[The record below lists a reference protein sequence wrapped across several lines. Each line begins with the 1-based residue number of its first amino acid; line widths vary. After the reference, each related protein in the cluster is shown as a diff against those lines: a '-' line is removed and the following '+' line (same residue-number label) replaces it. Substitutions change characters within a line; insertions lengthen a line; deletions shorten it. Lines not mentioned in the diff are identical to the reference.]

1 MSKKITYKINS
12 DILKA
17 STLPS
22 SYYTDESMFNVSYKK
37 IFSSSWQF
45 ALDANQLNNNNIIP
59 IDFLSGIFSEP
70 LLITK
75 NNNEINCISNV
86 CTHRGHIVCNKQKKG
101 NSLTCRYHGRVF
113 DLNGKFKKAPGF
125 EGALNFPSN
134 QDNLQKVNIK
144 QWRNF
149 IFLSLDNQANN
160 LSVLNDI
167 DNRLK
172 NFPFNKIKF
181 SNKLSNSFDINTHW
195 AMYCENYL
203 EGFHVPFVHKGLSKD
218 IDNQSYTTE
227 ILNDGVLQ
235 YANKKNSNN
244 KDFYAHYYWLFP
256 NMMFNF
262 YDWGL
267 SINIVEP
274 IAKDRTRVRFLSFP
288 INSSQS
294 LSKSISDLI
303 RVEYEDQAV
312 VESVCKGMRS
322 RYYERGRY
330 SPNYEKGVH
339 YFHQL
344 LSRYF

>member
-1 MSKKITYKINS
+1 M
-12 DILKA
+12 
-17 STLPS
+17 LP
-22 SYYTDESMFNVSYKK
+22 YELLLT
-37 IFSSSWQF
+37 
-45 ALDANQLNNNNIIP
+45 NNN
-59 IDFLSGIFSEP
+59 GVFS
-70 LLITK
+70 
-75 NNNEINCISNV
+75 CISNV
-86 CTHRGHIVCNKQKKG
+86 CTHRGHLLCDKMKDSK
-101 NSLTCRYHGRVF
+101 LLKCRYHGRTF
-113 DLNGKFKKAPGF
+113 NLSGELNSAPGF
-125 EGALNFPSN
+125 EGAKKFPSER
-134 QDNLQKVNIK
+134 DNLKSIDIIEWNDFFYASLGHGIDISGV
-144 QWRNF
+144 
-149 IFLSLDNQANN
+149 LS
-160 LSVLNDI
+160 DI
-167 DNRLK
+167 ESRMK
-172 NFPFNKIKF
+172 NFPFH
-181 SNKLSNSFDINTHW
+181 KLTYSSDLSSTYEINAHW
-195 AMYCENYL
+195 AIYCENYL

>member
-172 NFPFNKIKF
+172 NFPFNEIKF

-195 AMYCENYL
+195 VMYCENYL

>member
-1 MSKKITYKINS
+1 MSEKITYKINS
-12 DILKA
+12 DISKA
-17 STLPS
+17 STLSS
-22 SYYTDESMFNVSYKK
+22 SYYTDESIFNISYKK

-59 IDFLSGIFSEP
+59 IDFLSGTSPEP

-134 QDNLQKVNIK
+134 KDNLQKVSIK

-149 IFLSLDNQANN
+149 VFASLNKQANN
-160 LSVLNDI
+160 LSVLDDI
-167 DNRLK
+167 DNRLN

-181 SNKLSNSFDINTHW
+181 SNKLSNSFNINTHW
-195 AMYCENYL
+195 AIYCENYL

-218 IDNQSYTTE
+218 IDNQSYTTK

-274 IAKDRTRVRFLSFP
+274 IAKDKTRVRFLSFP
-288 INSSQS
+288 INSSKS

-312 VESVCKGMRS
+312 VESICKGMRS
-322 RYYERGRY
+322 RYYDRGRY
-330 SPNYEKGVH
+330 SPNHEKGVH

-344 LSRYF
+344 LSRYI